1 MNTETIFAL
10 ASGGGK
16 AGVAV
21 YRVSG
26 GLAGNAYKVLT
37 ASPLPAA
44 RRAVRVRILDAA
56 DDGPIDD
63 GLALWFPAPNS
74 FTGEDV
80 VEFHLHGGRAVH
92 GAMLD
97 ALARVPGLRPAEA
110 GEFTRRAFEN
120 GKMDLTEAE
129 GLADLVEAETA
140 AQRRQALRQMD
151 GALGQIYDR
160 WRDAL
165 LTAIARF
172 EAEIDFAEED
182 LPAGLRAE
190 VTQAVDRLDAELA
203 GHLDDGGRGQ
213 RLRDGVSI
221 AILGPPNAGKSSLLN
236 RLADRDV
243 AIVSARA
250 GTTRDVIEAHLDLAG
265 YPVVLADTAG
275 LRDARDELEDEG
287 VRRALAR
294 ASGADIKILVFDG
307 ARWPDLDTHTL
318 DQWDENAITVVNKI
332 DLGPDLNRDTPLPAA
347 AKPLG
352 LSAKTGSGIDAL
364 LARLE
369 AKVGAQCAGDGSP
382 ALTRLRHRLAL
393 QECREALQ
401 RFQCAGMVELAAE
414 DLRLAARAMGRI
426 TGRVDVEDILDR
438 IFSEFCIGK

>member
-1 MNTETIFAL
+1 MYSQTIFAL
-10 ASGGGK
+10 ASAGGK
-16 AGVAV
+16 AGVAI

-26 GLAGNAYKVLT
+26 AKSKDVYRVLT
-37 ASPLPAA
+37 GEKLPAA
-44 RRAVRVRILDAA
+44 RRAMRVRITAA
-56 DDGPIDD
+56 GEGLIDD

-80 VEFHLHGGRAVH
+80 AEFHLHGGRAVH
-92 GAMLD
+92 SAMLN
-97 ALARVPGLRPAEA
+97 ALAALPDLRSAEP

-140 AQRRQALRQMD
+140 AQRTQALRQMD
-151 GALGQIYDR
+151 GELGRLYNR
-160 WRDAL
+160 WRDVL
-165 LTAIARF
+165 LAAIARF
-172 EAEIDFAEED
+172 EAAIDFSDED

-190 VTQAVDRLDAELA
+190 VSQSVASLDDELA
-203 GHLDDGGRGQ
+203 RHLDDHRGQ
-213 RLRDGVSI
+213 RLRDGISI

-236 RLADRDV
+236 QLANRDL

-275 LRDARDELEDEG
+275 LRDAEDDLEDEG

-294 ASGADIKILVFDG
+294 ADGAHIKILVFDG
-307 ARWPDLDTHTL
+307 ALWPELDRHTL
-318 DQWDENAITVVNKI
+318 DQWDENAIPVVNKF
-332 DLGPDLNRDTPLPAA
+332 DLGPDLDRGAPLPGA

-352 LSAKTGSGIDAL
+352 LSAKTGAGIDAL
-364 LARLE
+364 LAIL
-369 AKVGAQCAGDGSP
+369 ADKVMEQCAGDGSP
-382 ALTRLRHRLAL
+382 ALSRMRHRLAL
-393 QECREALQ
+393 QECRDALQ
-401 RFQCAGMVELAAE
+401 RFQGTALVELAAE

>member
-1 MNTETIFAL
+1 MNSQTIFAL

-26 GLAGNAYKVLT
+26 SNAKDAYRALT
-37 ASPLPAA
+37 GTDLPAA
-44 RRAVRVRILDAA
+44 RRAQRVRITGGGDTGL
-56 DDGPIDD
+56 IDH

-80 VEFHLHGGRAVH
+80 AEFHLHGGRAVH
-92 GAMLD
+92 GVMLD
-97 ALARVPGLRPAEA
+97 ALAAQPEMRPAEP

-140 AQRRQALRQMD
+140 AQRTQALRQMD
-151 GALGQIYDR
+151 GGLSLVYDR

-165 LTAIARF
+165 LAVIAKF
-172 EAEIDFAEED
+172 EAEIDFSDED
-182 LPAGLRAE
+182 LPGGLRAE
-190 VTQAVDRLDAELA
+190 VSEAVASLDAELA
-203 GHLDDGGRGQ
+203 RHLDDHRGQ

-236 RLADRDV
+236 QLANRDL

-250 GTTRDVIEAHLDLAG
+250 GTTRDVIETHLDLAG

-275 LRDARDELEDEG
+275 LRDAEDELEDEG

-294 ASGADIKILVFDG
+294 ADGAHIKILVFDG
-307 ARWPDLDTHTL
+307 AFWPVLDRHTL
-318 DQWDENAITVVNKI
+318 EQWDEDAVVVVNKD
-332 DLGPDLNRDTPLPAA
+332 DLGPDLSLDTALPG
-347 AKPLG
+347 KPMLLG
-352 LSAKTGSGIDAL
+352 LSAKTGAGIDAL
-364 LARLE
+364 LTILAD
-369 AKVGAQCAGDGSP
+369 KVSDQCAGDGSP
-382 ALTRLRHRLAL
+382 ALSRMRHRLAL
-393 QECREALQ
+393 QECRDALQ
-401 RFQCAGMVELAAE
+401 RFQGAAMVELAAE

>member
-1 MNTETIFAL
+1 MSRQTIFAL

-26 GLAGNAYKVLT
+26 EGAKDAYRALT
-37 ASPLPAA
+37 CAQLPVP
-44 RRAVRVRILDAA
+44 RRAQRVRITDTAGNGL
-56 DDGPIDD
+56 IDD
-63 GLALWFPAPNS
+63 ALALWFPAPNS

-80 VEFHLHGGRAVH
+80 AEFHLHGGRAVH
-92 GAMLD
+92 SAMLE
-97 ALARVPGLRPAEA
+97 ALAARPDLRPAEP

-120 GKMDLTEAE
+120 GKMDLTQAE

-140 AQRRQALRQMD
+140 AQRTQALRQMD
-151 GALGQIYDR
+151 GGLSQLYDR
-160 WRDAL
+160 WRDVL
-165 LTAIARF
+165 LEVVAKF
-172 EAEIDFAEED
+172 EAEIDFSDED

-190 VTQAVDRLDAELA
+190 VSQTVAGLDAELA
-203 GHLDDGGRGQ
+203 LHLDNPRGQ

-221 AILGPPNAGKSSLLN
+221 AILGAPNAGKSSLLN
-236 RLADRDV
+236 QLANRDL

-265 YPVVLADTAG
+265 FPVVLADTAG
-275 LRDARDELEDEG
+275 LRDAEDDLEGEG

-294 ASGADIKILVFDG
+294 ADGAHIKLLVFDG
-307 ARWPDLDTHTL
+307 ALWPELDRHTL
-318 DQWDENAITVVNKI
+318 DQWDQDAITVVNKS
-332 DLGPDLNRDTPLPAA
+332 DLGPDLKLNTALPGA

-352 LSAKTGSGIDAL
+352 LSAKTGIGIDAL
-364 LARLE
+364 LAVLAE
-369 AKVGAQCAGDGSP
+369 KVTDQCAGDGSP
-382 ALTRLRHRLAL
+382 ALSRMRHRLAL
-393 QECREALQ
+393 QECRDALQ
-401 RFQCAGMVELAAE
+401 RFQSAIMVELAAE

-426 TGRVDVEDILDR
+426 TGRIDVEDILDR